1 MKDTNYRDAA
11 MKFVLAY
18 MNAKYSEFPYP
29 DDPEFEE
36 EKESVKEFLMIILDV
51 AVDNVI
57 DNLAD
62 YGWR

>member
-18 MNAKYSEFPYP
+18 MNAKKSEFPYP
-29 DDPEFEE
+29 DDLEFEE
-36 EKESVKEFLMIILDV
+36 EKEFVKDELIDILDV
-51 AVDNVI
+51 AADNVI